1 MKTVEFTKDHQ
12 YGGHNMKKGEK
23 LELPDY
29 RAELLVAAKV
39 AKLPKAKV
47 DD

>member
-12 YGGHNMKKGEK
+12 YGGHHMKKGEK
-23 LELPDY
+23 LELPDD
-29 RAELLVAAKV
+29 RAELLVAARV
-39 AKLPKAKV
+39 AKLPKAKA